1 MDKIKHTIE
10 KLLDKEIILIGV
22 TEDNDRKLV
31 KVVVDSEHQVSL
43 NVTSS
48 IARAIKDSELLDA
61 RYPDGYKLEVTSP
74 GISAPLMH
82 PFQYRKNIG
91 RILTIALVDDSD
103 VKRLKGTL
111 LHVEDDGIILS
122 GKHNNTHSI
131 RFEDIQKAVVKLT
144 FK

>member
-48 IARAIKDSELLDA
+48 IARAIKDSELL
-61 RYPDGYKLEVTSP
+61 DGYKLEVTSP